1 MSKKTKKVV
10 LFLVEGVSEETALG
24 LPMKNYFETNEVR
37 FEVVHGDITTILA
50 PGVLVIFRS
59 FGRMWKK
66 LPRFCIGVAERDL
79 SDMCRDDWKWQ
90 GKRPNGYE
98 R

>member
-37 FEVVHGDITTILA
+37 FEVVHQEEI
-50 PGVLVIFRS
+50 VVE
-59 FGRMWKK
+59 GRWALCNNVKQY
-66 LPRFCIGVAERDL
+66 L
-79 SDMCRDDWKWQ
+79 
-90 GKRPNGYE
+90 
-98 R
+98 

>member
-37 FEVVHGDITTILA
+37 IEVVHQEEIVVEG
-50 PGVLVIFRS
+50 
-59 FGRMWKK
+59 
-66 LPRFCIGVAERDL
+66 
-79 SDMCRDDWKWQ
+79 Q
-90 GKRPNGYE
+90 
-98 R
+98 

>member
-37 FEVVHGDITTILA
+37 FEVVHGDITTMD
-50 PGVLVIFRS
+50 GVWL
-59 FGRMWKK
+59 
-66 LPRFCIGVAERDL
+66 
-79 SDMCRDDWKWQ
+79 
-90 GKRPNGYE
+90 
-98 R
+98 

>member
-1 MSKKTKKVV
+1 M
-10 LFLVEGVSEETALG
+10 
-24 LPMKNYFETNEVR
+24 
-37 FEVVHGDITTILA
+37 ILA

-59 FGRMWKK
+59 FGRMWTK

-79 SDMCRDDWKWQ
+79 VAMCWDDWKWQ

-98 R
+98 